1 MTEYRGECMSPSQY
15 NRMLNSAYIKLCIIE
30 LCQQMGMQTA
40 QPVVSNAALA
50 LGATVT
56 VAGILAGLSSAISL
70 SLRIA
75 SGHIISR
82 TAPKKV
88 LVVSSAILAV
98 SALLFV
104 LLNSV
109 PALAVSRVLYGTGI
123 VVKTVIVVSVCV
135 RVVPKDS
142 IGQAV
147 AWLGMANVLAVAI
160 GPNLAQ
166 FIGLSVGYNTTFLLS
181 GTFFA
186 VATILCVTF
195 PNVPLSEE
203 EGEGPAGLDESE
215 APVDSLAEPA
225 PVSPQPP
232 AKGIARLWNYI
243 YYDSLPLALLG
254 FLEGTI
260 FGIVNTLTLTASQL
274 RGLPETSL
282 FFVVYVIVSFC
293 ERPIVG
299 KLYDRYGFSKVCPA
313 MCFIMGLSML
323 TFAFTDSVAMVVVDG
338 VLFAL
343 GQGSLWPCLQAE
355 SVHGIPQ
362 EKSGLSTNT
371 LLFGVDLG
379 IMAGPMLGGAILDI
393 AGPMWMYLFATGVG
407 VLLTLWTLQ
416 YVRIMRRRAAV
427 REAQQKSETQQKT

>member
-40 QPVVSNAALA
+40 QPIVSNAALA

-56 VAGILAGLSSAISL
+56 VAGILAGLSSAVSL

-88 LVVSSAILAV
+88 LVVSCAMLAI

-104 LLNSV
+104 LFSSV
-109 PALAVSRVLYGTGI
+109 PALAVSRVLYGSGI

-135 RVVPKDS
+135 RVVPKNS

-166 FIGLSVGYNTTFLLS
+166 FIGLNMGYNTSFLLS
-181 GTFFA
+181 GAFFA
-186 VATILCVTF
+186 VATVLCITF

-203 EGEGPAGLDESE
+203 GDGE
-215 APVDSLAEPA
+215 EPA
-225 PVSPQPP
+225 VSDEPASPLDTSAETVLESPQPP

-274 RGLPETSL
+274 RDLPETSL
-282 FFVVYVIVSFC
+282 FFVVYVVVSFC

-338 VLFAL
+338 ILFAL

-355 SVHGIPQ
+355 SVHDIPQ

-379 IMAGPMLGGAILDI
+379 IMTGPMLGGAILDV

-407 VLLTLWTLQ
+407 ILLTLWTLQ
-416 YVRIMRRRAAV
+416 YVRIMKRRAAT
-427 REAQQKSETQQKT
+427 RKTEQ

>member
-1 MTEYRGECMSPSQY
+1 MSPSQY

-40 QPVVSNAALA
+40 QPIVSNAALA

-56 VAGILAGLSSAISL
+56 VAGILAGLSSAVSL

-88 LVVSSAILAV
+88 LVVSCAMLAI

-104 LLNSV
+104 LFSSV
-109 PALAVSRVLYGTGI
+109 PALAVSRVLYGSGI

-135 RVVPKDS
+135 RVVPKNS

-166 FIGLSVGYNTTFLLS
+166 FIGLNMGYNTTFLLS
-181 GTFFA
+181 GAFFA
-186 VATILCVTF
+186 VATVLCITF

-203 EGEGPAGLDESE
+203 GDGE
-215 APVDSLAEPA
+215 EPA
-225 PVSPQPP
+225 VSDEPASPLDTSAETVLESPQPP

-274 RGLPETSL
+274 RDLPETSL
-282 FFVVYVIVSFC
+282 FFVVYVVVSFC

-338 VLFAL
+338 ILFAL

-355 SVHGIPQ
+355 SVHDIPQ

-379 IMAGPMLGGAILDI
+379 IMTGPMLGGALLDV

-407 VLLTLWTLQ
+407 ILLTLWTLQ
-416 YVRIMRRRAAV
+416 YVRIMKRRAAT
-427 REAQQKSETQQKT
+427 RKTEQ

>member
-1 MTEYRGECMSPSQY
+1 MSPSQY

-40 QPVVSNAALA
+40 QPIVSNAALA

-56 VAGILAGLSSAISL
+56 VAGILAGLSSAVSL

-88 LVVSSAILAV
+88 LVVSCAMLAI

-104 LLNSV
+104 LFSSV
-109 PALAVSRVLYGTGI
+109 PALAVSRVLYGSGI

-135 RVVPKDS
+135 RVVPKNS

-166 FIGLSVGYNTTFLLS
+166 FIGLNMGYNTTFLLS
-181 GTFFA
+181 GAFFA
-186 VATILCVTF
+186 VATVLCITF

-203 EGEGPAGLDESE
+203 GDGE
-215 APVDSLAEPA
+215 EPA
-225 PVSPQPP
+225 VSDEPASPLDTSAETVLESPQPP

-274 RGLPETSL
+274 RDLPETSL
-282 FFVVYVIVSFC
+282 FFVVYVVVSFC

-338 VLFAL
+338 ILFAL

-355 SVHGIPQ
+355 SVHDIPQ

-379 IMAGPMLGGAILDI
+379 IMTGPMLGGAILDV

-407 VLLTLWTLQ
+407 ILLTLWTLQ
-416 YVRIMRRRAAV
+416 YVRIMKRRAAT
-427 REAQQKSETQQKT
+427 RKTEQ